1 MHETLLDFQHYFEP
15 LSCTSFSGLS
25 SFQKHSQD
33 VFIDQNEMVEF
44 QSVLKNL
51 TFDRFLT
58 FFRKVLIFALFM
70 NFRLISYSICG
81 HFEAYRIHRF
91 FYFRMKIH
99 VSKKSRV
106 SVQKALPVK
115 VDYQAFLMFQFHINS
130 ELVKF
135 GVDPIS
141 LIFFRKRPRL

>member
-1 MHETLLDFQHYFEP
+1 MHFSWIFVLFHI
-15 LSCTSFSGLS
+15 LSVVIS
-25 SFQKHSQD
+25 K
-33 VFIDQNEMVEF
+33 
-44 QSVLKNL
+44 
-51 TFDRFLT
+51 
-58 FFRKVLIFALFM
+58 LIE
-70 NFRLISYSICG
+70 YTD
-81 HFEAYRIHRF
+81 F

-141 LIFFRKRPRL
+141 LIFFRKRPRLWNSKMAVGWQCPKAKTRWKNHLKIHFQWVLINDQQLICEVWALFLAFI